1 MAEKAQLLTNKIQQ
15 GQSHLDAGRTGDAIK
30 TYEEIIR
37 FPL

>member
-1 MAEKAQLLTNKIQQ
+1 MAEKAELLTNKIQQ
-15 GQSHLDAGRTGDAIK
+15 AQAHEDHGRIGDAIK